1 MTTYAPTK
9 QGDSLAWQL
18 AEWIGYSAETRSL
31 CAGLVR
37 NANRLH
43 NLGVADC
50 NGSPWHAQI
59 TADKT
64 PAARAYYAQ
73 LAADDETRVQAE
85 IDRRTARVLSL
96 AHALPFPDETG
107 APWPVEVQG
116 DPRDAVVALF
126 APDGRR
132 IVVERGNSLA

>member
-18 AEWIGYSAETRSL
+18 AEWIGYTSDIRSI

-43 NLGVADC
+43 NLSVADC
-50 NGSPWHAQI
+50 NGHPI
-59 TADKT
+59 RERMTADS
-64 PAARAYYAQ
+64 PAWMLAMAEAYEAKVS
-73 LAADDETRVQAE
+73 AD
-85 IDRRTARVLSL
+85 IDTVTARIESL
-96 AHALPFPDETG
+96 AFALPFPDETG

-116 DPRDAVVALF
+116 DPRGAVVALF
-126 APDGRR
+126 TPDGRR